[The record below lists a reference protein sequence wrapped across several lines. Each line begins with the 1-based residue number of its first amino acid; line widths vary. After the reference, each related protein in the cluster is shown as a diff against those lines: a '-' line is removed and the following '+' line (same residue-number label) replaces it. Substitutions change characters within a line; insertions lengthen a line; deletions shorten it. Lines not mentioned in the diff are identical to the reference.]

1 MSIVVSNLTKK
12 YGEQTAVNQISF
24 TINDNEIVGFLGPNG
39 AGKSTT
45 MKMITGYLE
54 KDAGGIKINGT
65 EVEVNAINTKK
76 KIGYLPESN
85 PLYLEMYVKEYLGF
99 IADVHQISNS
109 KKRIEEVIGLVG
121 LTPESHKKISQLSK
135 GYKQRVGLAAAL
147 IHDPEVLI
155 LDEPTSG
162 LDPNQIIEIRE
173 VIKKL
178 GEKKTILFSSHIMQ
192 EVESLCKRVIIINK
206 GNIAADD
213 LLGNLKNLKNES
225 HFVSVQFKENI
236 DETLLNS
243 LSNFISYNKTDD
255 FTFIFESQ
263 NPELLRKKILELSIN
278 HNLNIIS
285 LNSEKNNLEDI
296 FKSLTQ

>member
-206 GNIAADD
+206 GNIVADD
-213 LLGNLKNLKNES
+213 LLGNLKNLNNES
-225 HFVSVQFKENI
+225 HFVSVQFKESI

-243 LSNFISYNKTDD
+243 LSNFISYKKTND
-255 FTFIFESQ
+255 FTIIFESQ